1 MAGSINQLDG
11 FDLWTQGFSFR
22 DIIGQDRWT
31 AFTLVRTGWT
41 DVGTPTVTAYWRD
54 VGAQCFLQ
62 AKIVPSTSVATVS
75 GTSYINLPRQ
85 AQGVAGDGSMQ
96 NLTTHATI
104 GGCVVD
110 TSNSRLYLPTWAASG
125 NTILLWATWQI

>member
-1 MAGSINQLDG
+1 MAASINKLDG
-11 FDLWTQGFSFR
+11 LELFTQGFSFR

-31 AFTLVRTGWT
+31 AFTLIRGAWT

-62 AKIVPSTSVATVS
+62 AKIVPATSVATTTNV
-75 GTSYINLPRQ
+75 SYIDLPRP
-85 AQGVAGDGSMQ
+85 AKGLAGEGSMQ